1 MAYPTSIDNFTTKTY
16 GETVEA
22 AHVNALQTAVA
33 TIETK
38 VGVTGSNAVGSL
50 DYKLTSSSSANP
62 GHTHTGASLSAITES
77 SITDADILA
86 RVGSNESIAG
96 AYTFTSPDGVSI
108 TGGYSTASGA
118 QSLVLGAG
126 GSPAG
131 QVASISFG
139 TAEAD
144 SYLAVGHTVGTA
156 FDPNFAF
163 GVNKLLSLKGGLYVG
178 TSFRTTTTNTMTG
191 LGRLTVENPDTDT
204 VAAAYLKNTDTTPA
218 TGGAVLKIDSSVT
231 GTAGDAD
238 YNFIEVKSDGYP
250 NFLKLRG
257 DGRTYI
263 NSDPAEA
270 VSAGTDYYP
279 LTIGNKN
286 LAESTTGMYSALRL
300 YSDAEAKGTQLL
312 YQDANS
318 LAVANGRPNAIAQ
331 TYSAGRLD
339 IAFSNNATGESPSA
353 TNIFMPGRAVSIEPV
368 ATAIPTTFAES
379 QWRYNGYRTANIHL
393 GVSSFLDDSLNVGA
407 SNADFYPTSLSA
419 DQTTSGVATRVGI
432 GTAQSTSARDAVP
445 EQKIY
450 GNLEVRGR
458 NFSDEEQA
466 DAVWPHATGF
476 QFLSDLGGPR
486 RGMVVITD
494 TSTQVGGKTAESG
507 AGGGLYFTH
516 LSSYLGSSERCET
529 PAAIRGILSDSYES
543 PSPADGTFGY
553 GAGALSFFV
562 RYSNSETVM
571 FERWRMDKAGN
582 LIGSNARKVWDS
594 VSGGLTVAQPAAISG
609 QVQQANTGMKPL
621 IGQSPTVAIHS
632 GGNIIPNPRLGPD
645 TTPSAKPF
653 SAAYSPNVEFA
664 NFFPV
669 LKPFSSGA
677 TALAPADASDSDLQ
691 GDDTKYG
698 GINWVDPW
706 NGSWTNSVAKTVP
719 VLSSSIEAWSIDSG
733 VTTAV
738 AGDTEVTNVLGTKAF
753 LGQSRATDLRFSMR
767 PDVSSVAKYIGTGAG
782 GLAPNHYA
790 DAGAYT
796 GFKMLP
802 PQFLSSDLPS
812 GTSGTSNTRF
822 HGPVARFK
830 LKKTP
835 VPDAIGGRGGWS
847 LEAGTDEAYGQ
858 MWVDVDGDLFY
869 TPATSVG
876 LGGRVLTGL
885 VQPDSDAP
893 SDSSNYGKGVIITK
907 SAIYVEQGLA
917 GNSGFGDWK
926 KVTLGPL

>member
-1 MAYPTSIDNFTTKTY
+1 MAYPSSIDSFTTKAY
-16 GETVEA
+16 GDTVEA

-33 TIETK
+33 AIETK
-38 VGVTGSNAVGSL
+38 VGVADSSVVDSL

-77 SITDADILA
+77 SITDGSILA
-86 RVGSNESIAG
+86 RVAGNESISG
-96 AYTFTSPDGVSI
+96 AYTFSNSAGVSI
-108 TGGYSTASGA
+108 TGGASTASGA
-118 QSLVLGAG
+118 QSLVLGSGGAAG
-126 GSPAG
+126 SA
-131 QVASISFG
+131 VASISFG
-139 TAEAD
+139 TSAAD
-144 SYLAVGHTVGTA
+144 SYLTVGHTVSST

-191 LGRLTVENPDTDT
+191 FGRLTVENPDTAA

-218 TGGAVLKIDSSVT
+218 SGGAVLKIDSSVT
-231 GTAGDAD
+231 GTAGDAN
-238 YNFIEVKSDGYP
+238 YNFIEVKSYGYA

-300 YSDAEAKGTQLL
+300 YSGAAASGTQLV
-312 YQDANS
+312 YQDAN
-318 LAVANGRPNAIAQ
+318 AANGLPNSIAQ

-368 ATAIPTTFAES
+368 ASAAPTTFAAS
-379 QWRYNGYRTANIHL
+379 PFTADGYRTANIHL
-393 GVSSFLDDSLNVGA
+393 GVSSFLDDSLNSGA

-419 DQTTSGVATRVGI
+419 NQPTSGVATRVGI
-432 GTAQSTSARDAVP
+432 GTAQSTSVRGSVP

-458 NFSDEEQA
+458 NFSDAEQA

-476 QFLSDLGGPR
+476 QFLEDLGGPR

-516 LSSYLGSSERCET
+516 LSNTSGSSERCET
-529 PAAIRGILSDSYES
+529 PAAIRGILSDSNQDS
-543 PSPADGTFGY
+543 SQTDGTFGY

-562 RYSNSETVM
+562 RYSNSENVM
-571 FERWRMDKAGN
+571 FERWRMDKSGN

-621 IGQSPTVAIHS
+621 IAQSPTVAIHS
-632 GGNIIPNPRLGPD
+632 AGNIIPNPRLGPD
-645 TTPSAKPF
+645 TTNAAGY

-669 LKPFSSGA
+669 IKPFKDDGTAQSPSSA
-677 TALAPADASDSDLQ
+677 TNAMLQ
-691 GDDTKYG
+691 GNATKYG

-706 NGSWTNSVAKTVP
+706 NGSWTNSGTKTVP
-719 VLSSSIEAWSIDSG
+719 VLSSSIESWSIDSG

-738 AGDTEVTNVLGTKAF
+738 AGDSSVTSVLGTKAF

-767 PDVSSVAKYIGTGAG
+767 PDVRSIAKYMGSGAG
-782 GLAPNHYA
+782 GLSPNQYA
-790 DAGAYT
+790 NAGAYT

-812 GTSGTSNTRF
+812 GSSDTRF

-835 VPDAIGGRGGWS
+835 VLPAIGGRGGWS

-858 MWVDVDGDLFY
+858 MWVDADGDLFY
-869 TPATSVG
+869 TPATNVG

-893 SDSSNYGKGVIITK
+893 SASSNYGKGVIITK

>member
-1 MAYPTSIDNFTTKTY
+1 MAYPSSIDSFTTKAY
-16 GETVEA
+16 GDTVEA
-22 AHVNALQTAVA
+22 AHVNSLQTAVA
-33 TIETK
+33 AIETK
-38 VGVTGSNAVGSL
+38 VGVTGSSVVDSL

-77 SITDADILA
+77 SITDGSILA
-86 RVGSNESIAG
+86 RVAGNESITG
-96 AYTFTSPDGVSI
+96 AYTFSNSAGVSI
-108 TGGYSTASGA
+108 TAGANTASGA
-118 QSLVLGAG
+118 TNLVLGSG
-126 GSPAG
+126 GSAG
-131 QVASISFG
+131 SAVASISFG
-139 TAEAD
+139 TSAAA
-144 SYLAVGHTVGTA
+144 SYLTVGHTVSST

-218 TGGAVLKIDSSVT
+218 PGGAVLKIDSSVT

-238 YNFIEVKSDGYP
+238 YNFIEVKSSGYA

-300 YSDAEAKGTQLL
+300 YSDADASGTQLV

-318 LAVANGRPNAIAQ
+318 LAVANGLPNAISQ

-339 IAFSNNATGESPSA
+339 IAFSNNATGDSPSA

-368 ATAIPTTFAES
+368 ASAAPTTFAAS
-379 QWRYNGYRTANIHL
+379 QFAANGYRTANIHL

-407 SNADFYPTSLSA
+407 SSANFYPTSLSA
-419 DQTTSGVATRVGI
+419 NQTTSGVATRVGI
-432 GTAQSTSARDAVP
+432 GTAQAASGRSSAP

-458 NFSDEEQA
+458 NFSDAEQA

-516 LSSYLGSSERCET
+516 LSNTSGSSERCET
-529 PAAIRGILSDSYES
+529 PAAIRGILSDSNQS
-543 PSPADGTFGY
+543 SSQTDGTFGY

-562 RYSNSETVM
+562 RYSNSANVM
-571 FERWRMDKAGN
+571 FERWRMDNTGN
-582 LIGSNARKVWDS
+582 LIGSNARRVWNS
-594 VSGGLTVAQPAAISG
+594 ASGGLTVAQPAAISG
-609 QVQQANTGMKPL
+609 QVQQATTGMKSL
-621 IGQSPTVAIHS
+621 VGQSPTVAIHS
-632 GGNIIPNPRLGPD
+632 GGNLTPNPDLGPD
-645 TTPSAKPF
+645 TTATAAF

-669 LKPFSSGA
+669 IKPFEADGTTAQSPSSA
-677 TALAPADASDSDLQ
+677 TDAMLQ
-691 GDDTKYG
+691 GNATKYG

-706 NGSWTNSVAKTVP
+706 NGSWTNSGAKTVP
-719 VLSSSIEAWSIDSG
+719 VLSSSIESWSIDSG

-738 AGDTEVTNVLGTKAF
+738 AGDSSVTSELGTKAF

-767 PDVSSVAKYIGTGAG
+767 PDVRSVAKYIGSGAG
-782 GLAPNHYA
+782 GLSPNHYPN
-790 DAGAYT
+790 AGAYI

-802 PQFLSSDLPS
+802 PQYVSEAAAKVQ
-812 GTSGTSNTRF
+812 GA
-822 HGPVARFK
+822 VARF
-830 LKKTP
+830 LLRKTP
-835 VPDAIGGRGGWS
+835 FASGYGGWTLDAS
-847 LEAGTDEAYGQ
+847 ALQNFGQ
-858 MWVDVDGDLFY
+858 MWVDTTGDLYY
-869 TPATSVG
+869 TPAKAGG
-876 LGGRVLTGL
+876 LAGRVLTGL
-885 VQPDSDAP
+885 VEADSEAP
-893 SDSSNYGKGVIITK
+893 ANSGSSFATQKYGKGVIITK
-907 SAIYVEQGLA
+907 SAIYVEQGTVA
-917 GNSGFGDWK
+917 GSGLGEWK
-926 KVTLGPL
+926 KVTLSSL

>member
-1 MAYPTSIDNFTTKTY
+1 MAYPSSIDSFDTKAY
-16 GETVEA
+16 GDTVEA

-33 TIETK
+33 AIETK
-38 VGVTGSNAVGSL
+38 VGVTGSSIVDSL

-77 SITDADILA
+77 SITDGSILA
-86 RVGSNESIAG
+86 RVAGNESITG
-96 AYTFTSPDGVSI
+96 AYTFSNSAGVSI
-108 TGGYSTASGA
+108 TAGANTASGA
-118 QSLVLGAG
+118 TTLVLGSG
-126 GSPAG
+126 GNEGSA
-131 QVASISFG
+131 VASISFG
-139 TAEAD
+139 TSAAA
-144 SYLAVGHTVGTA
+144 SYLTVGHTVSST

-178 TSFRTTTTNTMTG
+178 TIFRTTTTNTMAG

-218 TGGAVLKIDSSVT
+218 PGGAVLKIDSSVT

-238 YNFIEVKSDGYP
+238 YNFIEVKSDGYA

-300 YSDAEAKGTQLL
+300 YSDADASGTQLV
-312 YQDANS
+312 YQDANL
-318 LAVANGRPNAIAQ
+318 LAAANGLPNAIAQ

-339 IAFSNNATGESPSA
+339 IAFSNNATGDSPSA

-368 ATAIPTTFAES
+368 ASAAPTTFAAS
-379 QWRYNGYRTANIHL
+379 QFAANGYRTANIHL

-407 SNADFYPTSLSA
+407 SSADFYPTSLSA
-419 DQTTSGVATRVGI
+419 NQTTSGVATRVGI
-432 GTAQSTSARDAVP
+432 GTAQAASGRSSAP

-458 NFSDEEQA
+458 NFSDAEQD

-476 QFLSDLGGPR
+476 QFLSDIGGPR

-516 LSSYLGSSERCET
+516 LSNTSGSSERCET
-529 PAAIRGILSDSYES
+529 PAAIRGILSDSNQS
-543 PSPADGTFGY
+543 SSQTDGTFGY

-562 RYSNSETVM
+562 RYSNSEDVM
-571 FERWRMDKAGN
+571 FERWRMDKLGN
-582 LIGSNARKVWDS
+582 LIGSNARKVWNS
-594 VSGGLTVAQPAAISG
+594 VSGGLTVAQPAAISV

-632 GGNIIPNPRLGPD
+632 GGNIAPNPDLGPD
-645 TTPSAKPF
+645 TTATAGF
-653 SAAYSPNVEFA
+653 SKAYSPNVEFA

-669 LKPFSSGA
+669 IKPFKADGTAQSPSSA
-677 TALAPADASDSDLQ
+677 TDAMLQ
-691 GDDTKYG
+691 GNTTKYG

-706 NGSWTNSVAKTVP
+706 NGSWTDPESVAKTVP
-719 VLSSSIEAWSIDSG
+719 VLSSSIESWSIDSG

-738 AGDTEVTNVLGTKAF
+738 AGDSNVTSVLGTKAF

-767 PDVSSVAKYIGTGAG
+767 PDVRSVAKYIGSGDDGYGGYANAG
-782 GLAPNHYA
+782 SYI
-790 DAGAYT
+790 

-802 PQFLSSDLPS
+802 PQFVSEAASKVQ
-812 GTSGTSNTRF
+812 GA
-822 HGPVARFK
+822 VARF
-830 LKKTP
+830 LLRKTP
-835 VPDAIGGRGGWS
+835 FTTGYGGWTLDAS
-847 LEAGTDEAYGQ
+847 ALQNFGQ
-858 MWVDVDGDLFY
+858 MWVDTTGDLYY
-869 TPATSVG
+869 TPAKAGG
-876 LGGRVLTGL
+876 LAGRVLTGL
-885 VQPDSDAP
+885 VEADSEAP
-893 SDSSNYGKGVIITK
+893 ANTNSDTSFATRKYGKGVIITK
-907 SAIYVEQGLA
+907 SAIYVEQGTV
-917 GNSGFGDWK
+917 SGSGLGEWK
-926 KVTLGPL
+926 QVTLSSL